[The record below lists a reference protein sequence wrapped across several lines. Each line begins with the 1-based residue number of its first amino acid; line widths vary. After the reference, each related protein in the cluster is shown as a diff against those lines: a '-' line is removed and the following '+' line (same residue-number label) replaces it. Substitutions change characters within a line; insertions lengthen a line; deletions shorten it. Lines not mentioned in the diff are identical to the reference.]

1 MLTAFTVENYRS
13 FLEKTRIELRPLTLL
28 FGYNNS
34 GKSALVR
41 ALPLLADSMRSD
53 ATGPLNMGSEAVRGS
68 VFGDLVSRLGDSN
81 TIRFGLEFD
90 TGMAVDYEV
99 TRPAGSFRLLLTSAS
114 IQDPRGGP
122 MKAELMPGADT
133 VGANTSY
140 RVTRGGDV
148 TNMRN
153 PFRGLSPAVQAMME
167 FEGPTWSQ
175 QIMFSFGRLLNGV
188 AGFAGETLWLGSLR
202 HHPERFARLREGGAA
217 PRLSNDGSGVAE
229 ILALDKLS
237 GGELLADV
245 SAWYERQDCFKRG
258 LTVIQSANDLFSV
271 VLDLSGKRRSVQV
284 NVADTG
290 EGIAQVL
297 PVLVAAAMAGRKVAE
312 RPRLL
317 VFEQPE
323 LHLHT
328 AIHAP
333 LAERL
338 CQLAAMD
345 EPPHMLVE
353 THSENFLLG
362 VQIQIAKGKLPP
374 ERVRIYWVEQDED
387 GASQV
392 VPIDLDAEGFARGF
406 PHDVFDK
413 DVELSRSLFDAREH
427 AAT

>member
-1 MLTAFTVENYRS
+1 
-13 FLEKTRIELRPLTLL
+13 
-28 FGYNNS
+28 
-34 GKSALVR
+34 
-41 ALPLLADSMRSD
+41 
-53 ATGPLNMGSEAVRGS
+53 
-68 VFGDLVSRLGDSN
+68 
-81 TIRFGLEFD
+81 
-90 TGMAVDYEV
+90 
-99 TRPAGSFRLLLTSAS
+99 
-114 IQDPRGGP
+114 
-122 MKAELMPGADT
+122 
-133 VGANTSY
+133 
-140 RVTRGGDV
+140 
-148 TNMRN
+148 MRN
-153 PFRGLSPAVQAMME
+153 LFRGLSPEVQAMME

-188 AGFAGETLWLGSLR
+188 AGFARETLWLGSLR
-202 HHPERFARLREGGAA
+202 RHPERFVRLREGGAA
-217 PRLSNDGSGVAE
+217 PRLSNDGAGVAE

-258 LTVIQSANDLFSV
+258 LNVLQSADDLFSV

-297 PVLVAAAMAGRKVAE
+297 PVLVAAAMAGRTGGE

-317 VFEQPE
+317 AFEQPE

-345 EPPHMLVE
+345 EPPNILVE

-392 VPIDLDAEGFARGF
+392 APIDLDAEGFARGF

-413 DVELSRSLFDAREH
+413 DVELSRSLFDAREQ
-427 AAT
+427 ATP